1 MTDVENYCQK
11 SISTLHAYNEVS
23 QFFAFNFV
31 KRKVFVL
38 AAHSDGN
45 PLNIQPQGLAAD
57 AWQKLLILI
66 WKWWG
71 SYWESCLTVLSC
83 TCCYSLPPSLF
94 GSWIGFPPSL
104 SCFVLPSVL
113 LYSRSRS
120 PECLRMV
127 ENKIDKGSSAK
138 LSLPFFYQDGLLFP
152 RMPFEGY
159 WNLYRNIR
167 KKTANNSVVIFITQA
182 F

>member
-11 SISTLHAYNEVS
+11 SIFALHAYNEVS

-66 WKWWG
+66 
-71 SYWESCLTVLSC
+71 
-83 TCCYSLPPSLF
+83 
-94 GSWIGFPPSL
+94 
-104 SCFVLPSVL
+104 
-113 LYSRSRS
+113 
-120 PECLRMV
+120 
-127 ENKIDKGSSAK
+127 
-138 LSLPFFYQDGLLFP
+138 
-152 RMPFEGY
+152 
-159 WNLYRNIR
+159 
-167 KKTANNSVVIFITQA
+167 
-182 F
+182 

>member
-1 MTDVENYCQK
+1 MTYSSIFPISLKSNYHDRCWK
-11 SISTLHAYNEVS
+11 LLPKKYFTLHTYNEVS

-38 AAHSDGN
+38 AARRVGN

-71 SYWESCLTVLSC
+71 SYWESRLTVLSC

-113 LYSRSRS
+113 LYFHSRS

-127 ENKIDKGSSAK
+127 ENKIDKGSSVK
-138 LSLPFFYQDGLLFP
+138 LSCLFSAKMACCFAGCSL
-152 RMPFEGY
+152 R
-159 WNLYRNIR
+159 
-167 KKTANNSVVIFITQA
+167 VIEIYIEI
-182 F
+182 

>member
-11 SISTLHAYNEVS
+11 SIFTLHAYNEVS

-38 AAHSDGN
+38 ATRRDGN

-71 SYWESCLTVLSC
+71 SYWESRLTVLSC

-94 GSWIGFPPSL
+94 GSWISFPPSL

-113 LYSRSRS
+113 LYSHPHS
-120 PECLRMV
+120 PECLTVV
-127 ENKIDKGSSAK
+127 ENKMSKVAQSNWVCLFSTKMVCCFPGC
-138 LSLPFFYQDGLLFP
+138 SL
-152 RMPFEGY
+152 R
-159 WNLYRNIR
+159 
-167 KKTANNSVVIFITQA
+167 VIEIYIEI
-182 F
+182 

>member
-66 WKWWG
+66 
-71 SYWESCLTVLSC
+71 
-83 TCCYSLPPSLF
+83 
-94 GSWIGFPPSL
+94 
-104 SCFVLPSVL
+104 
-113 LYSRSRS
+113 
-120 PECLRMV
+120 
-127 ENKIDKGSSAK
+127 
-138 LSLPFFYQDGLLFP
+138 
-152 RMPFEGY
+152 
-159 WNLYRNIR
+159 
-167 KKTANNSVVIFITQA
+167 
-182 F
+182 